1 MIWSKVNSSIH
12 SYIMFLVLLMYEPV
26 RFFLSFSKY
35 FYSVIHL
42 DTALFISNEH
52 LYTWEV
58 IFLVLLGGQSW
69 DRVLV
74 AQFRFR
80 DVMK

>member
-1 MIWSKVNSSIH
+1 M
-12 SYIMFLVLLMYEPV
+12 
-26 RFFLSFSKY
+26 SFSKY

-74 AQFRFR
+74 AQSGFRA
-80 DVMK
+80 VMKWGTKLPNAHCREHINYFNRFYS